1 MGEISNNLYFLH
13 VKFLLAPGVTPTIPL
28 EIALYTKIN
37 KMMDLWHHQ
46 MGHIR
51 EKATRNL
58 LKFVLDVTFLL
69 NDTFSKCKPCII
81 SKHARPP
88 CPLSLSPKSL
98 ELLAL
103 LFIDLCGPFPVIT
116 PHSKS
121 YMIVFMD
128 DCSDAIKVHLLATKD
143 QSYDAYKKTKAAW
156 KLKMGKKVKVIHF
169 DPGGEFVGS
178 EFIASLKADSI
189 FVDIVPQGEHWK
201 NWKMEHCMQTL
212 QRCMLAMITAVQVT
226 LYYWGEAALCSA
238 FLQNIMITSS
248 LPPNVTPFE
257 IFHKHKLNIK
267 FLCMFGSRCLAQVP
281 LELQTKLGAKSVEC
295 LFMGYPPSGR
305 GYCVC
310 SLKTNHFFNSGS
322 VYFDENI
329 PYHVCHKIPYDPI
342 DYSTLPFPQSMFD
355 SVTSYHNTSISPL

>member
-267 FLCMFGSRCLAQVP
+267 FLCALLKFLWNS
-281 LELQTKLGAKSVEC
+281 KLSWEPKAS
-295 LFMGYPPSGR
+295 PPSNESDIDAEPTVAPVATAENAP
-305 GYCVC
+305 CV
-310 SLKTNHFFNSGS
+310 LRKP
-322 VYFDENI
+322 DEQKLMEKGQKWKQTVEAAKEHLDKMRNRRELRAA
-329 PYHVCHKIPYDPI
+329 VRE
-342 DYSTLPFPQSMFD
+342 
-355 SVTSYHNTSISPL
+355 